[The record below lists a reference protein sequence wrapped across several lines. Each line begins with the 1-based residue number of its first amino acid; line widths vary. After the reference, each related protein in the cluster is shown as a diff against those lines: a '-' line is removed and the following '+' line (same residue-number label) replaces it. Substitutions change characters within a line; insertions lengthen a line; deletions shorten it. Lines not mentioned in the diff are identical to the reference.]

1 MSLNE
6 IVDAVEKIAKKQV
19 SPEVDPL
26 TGMSIEKVVLTYG
39 L

>member
-1 MSLNE
+1 MSLDE
-6 IVDAVEKIAKKQV
+6 IVDSVGKIVKKEIT
-19 SPEVDPL
+19 PEQDPL